1 MTPPTV
7 PTAPTGRS
15 AVVTGAARGIG
26 RGIAERLVSQGYAV
40 VVTDVDAAA
49 VRATA
54 AEIGA
59 VAGLAHDVRDPAAH
73 LRVAEVAAGRSNA
86 EIAASVFLSESTV
99 KTHVGAILRKLGLRD
114 RVQIVVYGYEHGLV
128 ARR

>member
-49 VRATA
+49 VQATA

-73 LRVAEVAAGRSNA
+73 RHVAEVAAGHGRLAAWFNNA
-86 EIAASVFLSESTV
+86 GVGDDGRLSPWSTPVVAS
-99 KTHVGAILRKLGLRD
+99 
-114 RVQIVVYGYEHGLV
+114 
-128 ARR
+128 